1 MKNLNK
7 SLLKIRKKLKSLKKV
22 TYLETLF
29 IQLQGFAWIQEFF
42 KIGWK
47 KGRTPPLT
55 KFEDHSKTLKTL
67 KKILHSNVFLNPLS
81 SYQWFWVSVYLN
93 FMFFSDMC

>member
-29 IQLQGFAWIQEFF
+29 IQLQGFA
-42 KIGWK
+42 
-47 KGRTPPLT
+47 
-55 KFEDHSKTLKTL
+55 
-67 KKILHSNVFLNPLS
+67 
-81 SYQWFWVSVYLN
+81 
-93 FMFFSDMC
+93 